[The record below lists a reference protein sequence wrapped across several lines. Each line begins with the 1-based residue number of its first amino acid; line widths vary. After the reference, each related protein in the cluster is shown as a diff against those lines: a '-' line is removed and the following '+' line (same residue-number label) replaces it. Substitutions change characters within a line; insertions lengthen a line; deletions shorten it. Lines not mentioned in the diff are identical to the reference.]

1 MKIGILALQGAFLEH
16 KNILDSLKVDNC
28 LVKTK
33 EQLENIDGIILPGGE
48 STTIGKLL
56 RDFNILEPLKEKIK
70 NGFPVF
76 GTCSGMIL
84 LAEKLSNSEVIHLGV
99 MGIEVRRNAYG
110 RQLGSFEIEADFKG
124 ITKKVKM
131 IFIRAPYV
139 ENIKEG
145 VEILATVNGNIVAVR
160 EKNML
165 AVSFHPELT
174 NDTSVH
180 EYFLDII
187 KNFKKQLTFKKN

>member
-16 KNILDSLKVDNC
+16 KNILDYLKIDNC

-33 EQLENIDGIILPGGE
+33 EQLEDIDGIILPGGE
-48 STTIGKLL
+48 STAMGKLL

-70 NGFPVF
+70 NGLPVF

-84 LAEKLSNSEVIHLGV
+84 LAEKLSNSETVHLGV
-99 MGIEVRRNAYG
+99 MGIEVKRNAYG
-110 RQLGSFEIEADFKG
+110 RQLGSFEIEEDFKG
-124 ITKKVKM
+124 INKKVKM
-131 IFIRAPYV
+131 VFIRAPYV

-145 VEILATVNGNIVAVR
+145 IEILATVNGNITAVR

-187 KNFKKQLTFKKN
+187 KNQKK

>member
-16 KNILDSLKVDNC
+16 KNILDYLKIDNC

-33 EQLENIDGIILPGGE
+33 EQLEDIDGIILPGGE
-48 STTIGKLL
+48 STAMGKLL

-70 NGFPVF
+70 NGLPVF

-84 LAEKLSNSEVIHLGV
+84 LAEKLSNSETVHLGV
-99 MGIEVRRNAYG
+99 MGIEVKRNAYG
-110 RQLGSFEIEADFKG
+110 RQLGSFEIEEDFKG
-124 ITKKVKM
+124 INKKVKM
-131 IFIRAPYV
+131 VFIRAPYV

-145 VEILATVNGNIVAVR
+145 VEILATVNGNITAVR
-160 EKNML
+160 ERNML

-187 KNFKKQLTFKKN
+187 KNQKK

>member
-16 KNILDSLKVDNC
+16 KNILDYLKIDNC

-33 EQLENIDGIILPGGE
+33 EQLEDIDGIILPGGE
-48 STTIGKLL
+48 STAMGKLL

-70 NGFPVF
+70 NGLPVF

-84 LAEKLSNSEVIHLGV
+84 LAEKLSNSETVHLGV
-99 MGIEVRRNAYG
+99 MGIEVKRNAYG
-110 RQLGSFEIEADFKG
+110 RQLGSFEIEEDFKG
-124 ITKKVKM
+124 INKKVKM
-131 IFIRAPYV
+131 VFIRAPYV

-145 VEILATVNGNIVAVR
+145 VEILATVNGNITAVR

-187 KNFKKQLTFKKN
+187 KNQKK

>member
-1 MKIGILALQGAFLEH
+1 MKIGILALQGAFQEH
-16 KNILDSLKVDNC
+16 KNILDSLNIDNC

-33 EQLENIDGIILPGGE
+33 EQLKDIDGIILPGGE
-48 STTIGKLL
+48 STAMGKLL
-56 RDFNILEPLKEKIK
+56 RDFDILEPLKEKIK

-84 LAEKLSNSEVIHLGV
+84 LAEKLSNSEVVHLGV
-99 MGIEVRRNAYG
+99 MGIEVKRNAYG
-110 RQLGSFEIEADFKG
+110 RQLGSFETLGDFKG
-124 ITKKVKM
+124 IDKKVKM
-131 IFIRAPYV
+131 VFIRAPYV

-145 VEILATVNGNIVAVR
+145 VEILSVVNGNITAVR

-174 NDTSVH
+174 ADTSVH
-180 EYFLDII
+180 EYFLDIV
-187 KNFKKQLTFKKN
+187 KKNKK

>member
-1 MKIGILALQGAFLEH
+1 MKIGILALQGAFQEH
-16 KNILDSLKVDNC
+16 KNILDSLNIDNC

-33 EQLENIDGIILPGGE
+33 EQLKDIDGIILPGGE
-48 STTIGKLL
+48 STAMGKLL
-56 RDFNILEPLKEKIK
+56 RDFDILEPLKEKIK

-84 LAEKLSNSEVIHLGV
+84 LAEKLSNSEVVHLGV
-99 MGIEVRRNAYG
+99 MGIEVKRNAYG
-110 RQLGSFEIEADFKG
+110 RQLGSFETETDFKG
-124 ITKKVKM
+124 IDKKVKM
-131 IFIRAPYV
+131 VFIRAPYV
-139 ENIKEG
+139 ENTKEG
-145 VEILATVNGNIVAVR
+145 VKILATVNGNIVAVR

-187 KNFKKQLTFKKN
+187 KKIKSS

>member
-1 MKIGILALQGAFLEH
+1 MKVGVLALQGAFIEHEKKLE
-16 KNILDSLKVDNC
+16 KLGVECIELRQKKDL
-28 LVKTK
+28 
-33 EQLENIDGIILPGGE
+33 EQDFDGLILPGGE
-48 STTIGKLL
+48 STAMGKLL
-56 RDFNILEPLKEKIK
+56 RDFDILKPLKEKIK

-84 LAEKLSNSEVIHLGV
+84 LAEKLSNSEVVHLGV
-99 MGIEVRRNAYG
+99 MGIEVKRNAYG
-110 RQLGSFEIEADFKG
+110 RQLGSFETEADFKG
-124 ITKKVKM
+124 IDKKVKM
-131 IFIRAPYV
+131 VFIRAPYV
-139 ENIKEG
+139 ENTKEG
-145 VEILATVNGNIVAVR
+145 VKILATVNGNIVAVR

-187 KNFKKQLTFKKN
+187 KKIKSS

>member
-1 MKIGILALQGAFLEH
+1 MKIGILALQGAFQEH
-16 KNILDSLKVDNC
+16 KNILDSLNIDNC

-33 EQLENIDGIILPGGE
+33 EQLKDIDGIILPGGE
-48 STTIGKLL
+48 STAMGKLL
-56 RDFNILEPLKEKIK
+56 RDFDILEPLKEKIK

-84 LAEKLSNSEVIHLGV
+84 LAEKLSNSDVVHLGV
-99 MGIEVRRNAYG
+99 MGIEVKRNAYG
-110 RQLGSFEIEADFKG
+110 RQLGSFETLGDFKG
-124 ITKKVKM
+124 IDKKVKM
-131 IFIRAPYV
+131 VFIRAPYV

-145 VEILATVNGNIVAVR
+145 AEILSIVNGNITAVR

-174 NDTSVH
+174 ADTSVH
-180 EYFLDII
+180 EYFLDIV
-187 KNFKKQLTFKKN
+187 KKNKK

>member
-16 KNILDSLKVDNC
+16 KNILDYLKIDNC

-33 EQLENIDGIILPGGE
+33 EQLEDIDGIILPGGE
-48 STTIGKLL
+48 STAMGKLL

-70 NGFPVF
+70 NGLPVF

-84 LAEKLSNSEVIHLGV
+84 LAEKLSNSETVHLGV
-99 MGIEVRRNAYG
+99 MGIEVKRNAYG
-110 RQLGSFEIEADFKG
+110 RQLGSFEIEEDFKG
-124 ITKKVKM
+124 INKKVKM
-131 IFIRAPYV
+131 VFIRAPYV

-145 VEILATVNGNIVAVR
+145 VEILAIVNGNITAVR

-187 KNFKKQLTFKKN
+187 KNQKNS

>member
-1 MKIGILALQGAFLEH
+1 MKIGILALQGAFQEH
-16 KNILDSLKVDNC
+16 KNILDSLNIDNC

-33 EQLENIDGIILPGGE
+33 EQLKDIDGIILPGGE
-48 STTIGKLL
+48 STAMGKLL
-56 RDFNILEPLKEKIK
+56 RDFDILEPLKEKIK

-84 LAEKLSNSEVIHLGV
+84 LAEKLSNSDVVHLGV
-99 MGIEVRRNAYG
+99 MGIEVKRNAYG
-110 RQLGSFEIEADFKG
+110 RQLGSFETLGDFKG
-124 ITKKVKM
+124 IDKKVKM
-131 IFIRAPYV
+131 VFIRAPYV

-145 VEILATVNGNIVAVR
+145 AEILSVVNENITAVR

-174 NDTSVH
+174 DDTSVH
-180 EYFLDII
+180 EYFLDIV
-187 KNFKKQLTFKKN
+187 KKNKK

>member
-16 KNILDSLKVDNC
+16 KNILDSLKIDNC

-33 EQLENIDGIILPGGE
+33 EQLEDIDGIILPGGE
-48 STTIGKLL
+48 STAMGKLL
-56 RDFNILEPLKEKIK
+56 RDFDILKLLREKIK

-84 LAEKLSNSEVIHLGV
+84 LAEKLSNSEVVHLGV
-99 MGIEVRRNAYG
+99 MGIEVKRNAYG
-110 RQLGSFEIEADFKG
+110 RQLGSFETEADFKG
-124 ITKKVKM
+124 ISKKVKM

-139 ENIKEG
+139 ENTKEG
-145 VEILATVNGNIVAVR
+145 VKILATVNENIVAVR

-187 KNFKKQLTFKKN
+187 KNFKK

>member
-33 EQLENIDGIILPGGE
+33 EQLEDIDGIILPGGE
-48 STTIGKLL
+48 STAMGKLL

-70 NGFPVF
+70 NGLPVF

-84 LAEKLSNSEVIHLGV
+84 LAEKLSNSETVHLGV
-99 MGIEVRRNAYG
+99 MGIEVKRNAYG
-110 RQLGSFEIEADFKG
+110 RQLGSFEIEEDFKD
-124 ITKKVKM
+124 INKKVKM
-131 IFIRAPYV
+131 VFIRAPYV

-145 VEILATVNGNIVAVR
+145 VEILATVNGNITAVR
-160 EKNML
+160 ERNML

-187 KNFKKQLTFKKN
+187 KNQKNS

>member
-16 KNILDSLKVDNC
+16 KNILDYLKIDNC

-33 EQLENIDGIILPGGE
+33 EQLEDIDGIILPGGE
-48 STTIGKLL
+48 STAMGKLL

-70 NGFPVF
+70 NGLPVF

-84 LAEKLSNSEVIHLGV
+84 LAEKLSNSETVHLGV
-99 MGIEVRRNAYG
+99 MGIEVKRNAYG
-110 RQLGSFEIEADFKG
+110 RQLGSFEIEEDFKG
-124 ITKKVKM
+124 INKKVKM
-131 IFIRAPYV
+131 VFIRAPYV

-145 VEILATVNGNIVAVR
+145 VEILATVNGNITAVR

-187 KNFKKQLTFKKN
+187 KNQKKIVDF

>member
-1 MKIGILALQGAFLEH
+1 MKIGILALQGAFQEH
-16 KNILDSLKVDNC
+16 KNILDSLNIDNC

-33 EQLENIDGIILPGGE
+33 EQLKDIDGIILPGGE
-48 STTIGKLL
+48 STAMGKLL
-56 RDFNILEPLKEKIK
+56 RDFDILEPLKEKIK

-84 LAEKLSNSEVIHLGV
+84 LAEKLSNSDVVHLGV
-99 MGIEVRRNAYG
+99 MGIEVKRNAYG
-110 RQLGSFEIEADFKG
+110 RQLGSFETLGDFKG
-124 ITKKVKM
+124 IDKKVKM
-131 IFIRAPYV
+131 VFIRAPYV

-145 VEILATVNGNIVAVR
+145 AEVLSVVNENITAVR

-174 NDTSVH
+174 DDTSVH
-180 EYFLDII
+180 EYFLDIV
-187 KNFKKQLTFKKN
+187 KKNKK

>member
-1 MKIGILALQGAFLEH
+1 MKIGILALQGAFQEH
-16 KNILDSLKVDNC
+16 KNILDSLNVDNC
-28 LVKTK
+28 LLKTK
-33 EQLENIDGIILPGGE
+33 EQLEDIDGIILPGGE
-48 STTIGKLL
+48 STAMGKLL
-56 RDFNILEPLKEKIK
+56 RDFDILEPLKEKIK

-84 LAEKLSNSEVIHLGV
+84 LAEKLSNSEVVHLGV
-99 MGIEVRRNAYG
+99 MGIEVKRNAYG
-110 RQLGSFEIEADFKG
+110 RQLGSFETEADFKG
-124 ITKKVKM
+124 IDKKVKM
-131 IFIRAPYV
+131 VFIRAPYV
-139 ENIKEG
+139 ENTKEG
-145 VEILATVNGNIVAVR
+145 VKILATVNGNIVAVR

-187 KNFKKQLTFKKN
+187 KKIKSS

>member
-1 MKIGILALQGAFLEH
+1 MKIGILALQGAFQEH
-16 KNILDSLKVDNC
+16 KNILDSLNVDNC
-28 LVKTK
+28 LLKTK
-33 EQLENIDGIILPGGE
+33 EQLEDIDGIILPGGE
-48 STTIGKLL
+48 STTMGKLL
-56 RDFNILEPLKEKIK
+56 RDFDILEPLREKIK

-84 LAEKLSNSEVIHLGV
+84 LAEKLSNSEVVHLGV
-99 MGIEVRRNAYG
+99 MGIEVKRNAYG
-110 RQLGSFEIEADFKG
+110 RQLGSFETEADFKG
-124 ITKKVKM
+124 IDKKVKM
-131 IFIRAPYV
+131 VFIRAPYV
-139 ENIKEG
+139 ENTKEG
-145 VEILATVNGNIVAVR
+145 VKILATVNGNIVAVR

-187 KNFKKQLTFKKN
+187 KNFKK

>member
-1 MKIGILALQGAFLEH
+1 MKIGILALQGAFQEH
-16 KNILDSLKVDNC
+16 KNILDSLNIDNC
-28 LVKTK
+28 LIKTK
-33 EQLENIDGIILPGGE
+33 EQLEDIDGIILPGGE
-48 STTIGKLL
+48 STAMGKLL
-56 RDFNILEPLKEKIK
+56 RDFGILEPLKEKIK

-84 LAEKLSNSEVIHLGV
+84 LAEKLSNSEIVHLGV
-99 MGIEVRRNAYG
+99 MGIEVKRNAYG
-110 RQLGSFEIEADFKG
+110 RQLGSFETEADFKG
-124 ITKKVKM
+124 IDKKVKM

-145 VEILATVNGNIVAVR
+145 VKILATVNGNIVAVR

-187 KNFKKQLTFKKN
+187 KKIKSS

>member
-16 KNILDSLKVDNC
+16 KNILDSLKIDNC

-33 EQLENIDGIILPGGE
+33 EQLEDIDGIILPGGE
-48 STTIGKLL
+48 STAMGKLL

-70 NGFPVF
+70 NGLPVF

-84 LAEKLSNSEVIHLGV
+84 LAEKLSNSEVVHLGV
-99 MGIEVRRNAYG
+99 MGIEVKRNAYD
-110 RQLGSFEIEADFKG
+110 RQLGSFETEADFKG
-124 ITKKVKM
+124 ISKKVKM

-139 ENIKEG
+139 ENTKEG
-145 VEILATVNGNIVAVR
+145 VKILATVNENIVAVR

-187 KNFKKQLTFKKN
+187 KNFKK

>member
-16 KNILDSLKVDNC
+16 KNILDYLKIDNC

-33 EQLENIDGIILPGGE
+33 EQLEDIDGIILPGGE
-48 STTIGKLL
+48 STAMGKLL

-70 NGFPVF
+70 NGLPVF

-84 LAEKLSNSEVIHLGV
+84 LAEKLSNSETVHLGV
-99 MGIEVRRNAYG
+99 MGIEVKRNAYG
-110 RQLGSFEIEADFKG
+110 RQLGSFEIEEDFKD
-124 ITKKVKM
+124 INKKVKM
-131 IFIRAPYV
+131 VFIRAPYV

-145 VEILATVNGNIVAVR
+145 VEILATVNGNITAVR

-187 KNFKKQLTFKKN
+187 KNQKK

>member
-1 MKIGILALQGAFLEH
+1 MKIGILALQGAFQEH
-16 KNILDSLKVDNC
+16 KNILDSLNIDNC

-33 EQLENIDGIILPGGE
+33 EQLKDIDGIILPGGE
-48 STTIGKLL
+48 STVMGKLL
-56 RDFNILEPLKEKIK
+56 RDFDILEPLKEKIK

-84 LAEKLSNSEVIHLGV
+84 LAEKLSNSEVVHLGV
-99 MGIEVRRNAYG
+99 MGIEVKRNAYG
-110 RQLGSFEIEADFKG
+110 RQLGSFETLGDFKG
-124 ITKKVKM
+124 IDKKVKM
-131 IFIRAPYV
+131 VFIRAPYV

-145 VEILATVNGNIVAVR
+145 VEILSVVNGNITAVR

-174 NDTSVH
+174 ADTSVH
-180 EYFLDII
+180 EYFLDIV
-187 KNFKKQLTFKKN
+187 KKNKK

>member
-16 KNILDSLKVDNC
+16 KNILDYLKIDNC

-33 EQLENIDGIILPGGE
+33 EQLEDIDGIILPGGE
-48 STTIGKLL
+48 STAMGKLL

-70 NGFPVF
+70 NGLPVF

-84 LAEKLSNSEVIHLGV
+84 LAEKLSNTETVHLGV
-99 MGIEVRRNAYG
+99 MGIEVKRNAYG
-110 RQLGSFEIEADFKG
+110 RQLGSFEIEEDFKG
-124 ITKKVKM
+124 INKKVKM
-131 IFIRAPYV
+131 VFIRAPYV

-145 VEILATVNGNIVAVR
+145 VEILATVNGNITAVR

-187 KNFKKQLTFKKN
+187 KNQKK